1 MNQSLNFEQHTY
13 PWLCVPPGSVP
24 VPESLLLSPPP
35 LLPLEPVS
43 TAQLL
48 AAVSPARL
56 QGLRRDCGGCL
67 QCVHDTVATG
77 STELG
82 LQALEAKNLYHHHT
96 QTFGEML
103 AQKMAFQWGCTNT
116 TLLQNQYNTCTS
128 ILTNTDTE

>member
-1 MNQSLNFEQHTY
+1 MF
-13 PWLCVPPGSVP
+13 VPPGSVP

-35 LLPLEPVS
+35 LLPLEPFS

-56 QGLRRDCGGCL
+56 EGLRRDCGGCL

-82 LQALEAKNLYHHHT
+82 LQALEAKNHYHHHT
-96 QTFGEML
+96 QIFGEML
-103 AQKMAFQWGCTNT
+103 ALRMAFQ
-116 TLLQNQYNTCTS
+116 
-128 ILTNTDTE
+128 

>member
-1 MNQSLNFEQHTY
+1 M
-13 PWLCVPPGSVP
+13 P

-56 QGLRRDCGGCL
+56 EGLRRDCGGCL

-82 LQALEAKNLYHHHT
+82 LQALEAKNLYQRHT
-96 QTFGEML
+96 RTFGEML
-103 AQKMAFQWGCTNT
+103 AQKMASQWGRTNT
-116 TLLQNQYNTCTS
+116 TGTSLLPNQYNTCIS
-128 ILTNTDTE
+128 ILPRTDTG